1 MNRIKKQRKYSASRS
16 RQRGVILVLFTVGML
31 VIIVMAGLALDI
43 SHALLNK
50 SRLQNTVD
58 AAALTAAKTLDQ
70 TNSTSDASNAALAL
84 FASNSGTPGNGE
96 MAADV
101 SASDIA
107 VEFSATLDPF
117 NVGSSPAE
125 YVRVRVETFTLG
137 SWLIQ
142 LIGFN
147 DKVVRAS
154 AVAGPSPTIGSAC
167 DIVPLIVCGD
177 PAAGGPLWGYQQDD
191 ITVLKGSSKS
201 GSQAGP
207 IGPGNFQLARLGGS
221 GASIVRD
228 NLAGAYEGCAIV
240 GDAIPTQPG
249 NAVGPVAQGLNTRL
263 NEYLGPISPGDYPP
277 DVIVEEQQGAKGLEY
292 DAATG
297 AVTLRG
303 QVVTKASAIDFNYD
317 DYQARIN
324 AGNYDIAPSLGGA
337 FDRRNLSVV
346 IADCSGKNNGAS
358 DLPILGLGCYF
369 LLQKVRQQGTE
380 AEVYGQF
387 LEQCEA
393 SGNVG
398 PDPAEVPGPYLIQLY
413 KDPDSRDS

>member
-1 MNRIKKQRKYSASRS
+1 MNRIVKNQKYNRSRT
-16 RQRGVILVLFTVGML
+16 RQRGAILVIFTIGML
-31 VIIVMAGLALDI
+31 AIIVMAGLALDI

-58 AAALTAAKTLDQ
+58 AAALTAAKTLDD
-70 TNSTSDASNAALAL
+70 TNSTTEARTAALAL
-84 FASNSGTPGNGE
+84 FTSNANTAGNGE
-96 MAADV
+96 MAANVD
-101 SASDIA
+101 ASEVV

-117 NVGSSPAE
+117 NAGSSPAQF
-125 YVRVRVETFTLG
+125 VRVRVESFTLA

-142 LIGFN
+142 AIGFN
-147 DKVVRAS
+147 EKEVRAS
-154 AVAGPSPTIGSAC
+154 AVSGPSPTIGQAC

-177 PAAGGPLWGYQQDD
+177 PDAGGPLWGYEEDD

-221 GASIVRD
+221 GSAVVRT
-228 NLAGAYEGCAIV
+228 NLAGGYEGCAIT
-240 GDAIPTQPG
+240 GDTIPTEPG

-263 NEYLGPISPGDYPP
+263 NIFSGPISPGDYPP
-277 DVIVEEQQGAKGLEY
+277 DVIVEQQGAQMTY
-292 DAATG
+292 DSATG
-297 AVTLRG
+297 TVKLRG
-303 QVVTKASAIDFNYD
+303 QVVSDANALDFNYD

-324 AGNYDIAPSLGGA
+324 AGNYDISPSMGGA
-337 FDRRNLSVV
+337 FERRNLSVV
-346 IADCSGKNNGAS
+346 IADCEGKNSGQS

-369 LLQKVRQQGTE
+369 LLQQVKQQGTE

-387 LEQCEA
+387 LDECEA

-398 PDPAEVPGPYLIQLY
+398 PDPADIPGPKKIQLY
-413 KDPDSRDS
+413 KDADSQDS